1 MTSLV
6 KQGSKSNK
14 RTRNVYPGSDFPQSV
29 GRKNL
34 APSPGKNMM
43 VFLSADKLDNR
54 SKEQISKTSDFDP
67 YGSREHLNRSMEA
80 KTSNI
85 SHAKLSATLNASVRA

>member
-6 KQGSKSNK
+6 KQSSKSNK
-14 RTRNVYPGSDFPQSV
+14 RTRNLHPGSDFTQSV

-43 VFLSADKLDNR
+43 VFLSAEKLDNR

-67 YGSREHLNRSMEA
+67 YGSREQLNRSMEA

-85 SHAKLSATLNASVRA
+85 SHAKLSATPNASVRA